1 MTKLLLST
9 LLISL
14 FTLSTLA
21 TEFNSYYPQEFS
33 KFVSSKDV
41 DQDELKEYL
50 FLVLQSSHQRVK
62 NGQDKLGCDT
72 NSKGDCYAHVVLGYS
87 GARKVLFGKLHLE
100 QDADGYF
107 IKDVYCHK
115 EIRSRNTRM
124 GPGTIPNNNIIN
136 CEHTWPQS
144 KFTGKFDKEMQK
156 SDLHHLYP
164 TDTNANSVRGN
175 YPFDDLATSGAPV
188 DEDDCNASKSI
199 HGKSFEP
206 PTEHKGNVARA
217 LFYFSVRYHIQI
229 SGDQEATLKRW
240 HQEDPVDEAEMKRNN
255 EIYSVQKNRNPF
267 IDFPELVSSI
277 SNF

>member
-9 LLISL
+9 FFITLLSL
-14 FTLSTLA
+14 SSFA
-21 TEFNSYYPQEFS
+21 TEFNAYYPQEMANFLET
-33 KFVSSKDV
+33 KGAN
-41 DQDELKEYL
+41 EEALKEFL
-50 FLVLQSSHQRVK
+50 FKVLNSSHQRVK
-62 NGQDKLGCDT
+62 NGNDVLGCDV
-72 NSKGDCYAHVVLGYS
+72 NSKGDCYAHVVLGYG

-100 QDADGYF
+100 QDGEGYF

-175 YPFDDLATSGAPV
+175 YPFEDLANSGSPV
-188 DEDDCNASKSI
+188 DDEDCVASRSI

-206 PTEHKGNVARA
+206 PADHKGNVARA

-229 SGDQEATLKRW
+229 SSDQEATLKRW

-255 EIYSVQKNRNPF
+255 EIYQVQKNRNPF
-267 IDFPELVSSI
+267 IDFPELVSTI